1 MPDTD
6 GKPVGIG
13 EAHKLRA
20 EFMETARRYAALAG
34 DERLP
39 WGERYEAAVLGD
51 EALDDARLMDELIRA
66 G

>member
-6 GKPVGIG
+6 GKPIGIG
-13 EAHKLRA
+13 EAHKLR
-20 EFMETARRYAALAG
+20 EQFMATARRLATVAG